1 MGTPGRVAEMGPAD
15 WIALKD
21 LKDSYPVELATY
33 AADHKIENE
42 PAFAWWVPYTLRKQ
56 KRILQKVKSK
66 YWAQT
71 HSTASL
77 SQRTSRKRW
86 KSIRN
91 WGITCGWMP

>member
-1 MGTPGRVAEMGPAD
+1 MGPAD

-33 AADHKIENE
+33 PADHEIENE
-42 PAFAWWVPYTLRKQ
+42 PAFAWWVPYTLRKAEAYPTESEV
-56 KRILQKVKSK
+56 KVLGPGPI
-66 YWAQT
+66 
-71 HSTASL
+71 STAYV